1 MSYAVDANVLLYASD
16 RTSPFHE
23 SAIEF
28 LRTCSTHAEMWYVA
42 WPTLMAYLRISTHPK
57 IFTHPLSPQ
66 EALTNIRTLLQIPHV
81 RPLSETDGFLDVYG
95 EVTGN
100 FLVRG
105 NLVPDAH
112 LVSLLRQYN
121 VRKLYTT
128 DRDFRKFDYLDVQNP
143 FD

>member
-16 RTSPFHE
+16 RSSPFHE

-28 LRTCSTHAEMWYVA
+28 LRTCSIHTEMWYVA
-42 WPTLMAYLRISTHPK
+42 WQTLMAYLRISTHPK
-57 IFTHPLSPQ
+57 IFTHPLSAQ
-66 EALTNIRTLLQIPHV
+66 EALTNIRTLLQVPHV
-81 RPLSETDGFLDVYG
+81 RPLSEADGFLDVYG

-100 FLVRG
+100 FPVRG

-112 LVSLLRQYN
+112 LVSLLRQHD

-128 DRDFRKFDYLDVQNP
+128 DRDFRKFDFLDVQNP
-143 FD
+143 FE